1 MSYEQ
6 IISSGLYVRLKEL
19 VHSLAEH
26 FQALVN
32 KLHNLNVNS
41 LKMPQKPS
49 RVAQNVITGHMRPA
63 CLRRWHKSMFSD
75 IMTEFFFDHLKKHS
89 VHDRK
94 KVEWQQTFL

>member
-41 LKMPQKPS
+41 LKMPPKTIAGRKKRHHGPHAA
-49 RVAQNVITGHMRPA
+49 RVFETLAQVYVFGH
-63 CLRRWHKSMFSD
+63 
-75 IMTEFFFDHLKKHS
+75 
-89 VHDRK
+89 HDRMDLIFFRSFK
-94 KVEWQQTFL
+94 KAFGP